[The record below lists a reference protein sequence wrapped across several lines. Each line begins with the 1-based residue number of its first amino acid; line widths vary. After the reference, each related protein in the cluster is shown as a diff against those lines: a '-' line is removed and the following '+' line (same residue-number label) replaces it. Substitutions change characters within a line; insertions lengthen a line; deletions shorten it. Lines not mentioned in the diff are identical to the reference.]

1 MLELCIPSSLDRTLA
16 PTGCHVLSIFSQYT
30 PYTLAEGEWTAERRE
45 EYSNTGEGPTAM
57 CGLVVA
63 LTK

>member
-45 EYSNTGEGPTAM
+45 DYSNTGE
-57 CGLVVA
+57 LVVA